1 MMISASWRLRGT
13 GAAVLVFLLIEFV
26 DEFVF
31 GVREAAWPL
40 LRDEFGLSYLQIGLL
55 IGLPVIIAFFIELPL
70 GLLADLGHRT
80 RIVLTGGL
88 AFVLSLMLTGAAA
101 DFSVLLVSYVLFYP
115 ASGAFVSLSQASLMD
130 VDPSRHEQNMARWTF
145 AGSVGV
151 VVGALAVGVLP
162 LADASW
168 RVLFWI
174 GAGLSLCALWMTARM
189 KLHARPSD
197 DSDETPEGFAA
208 AVRAAL
214 AAARDWRVL
223 RWCILLLFSDLVLDK
238 LLAYMALYFVDVVG
252 VGEAEASIG
261 VAVFVVLGLLGD
273 VLVIPLLERIRGLT
287 YLKITAAV
295 MLVLFPAF
303 LLAPGFAPKVIL
315 AGVIGL
321 LNSGWYSVLQGKLYS
336 AMPGRSGTVTTVGN
350 LIGVLD
356 SLFPLVIG
364 FVAQTQGLE
373 TAMWLLWLGPIT
385 VLAGLPRREAA

>member
-1 MMISASWRLRGT
+1 
-13 GAAVLVFLLIEFV
+13 
-26 DEFVF
+26 
-31 GVREAAWPL
+31 
-40 LRDEFGLSYLQIGLL
+40 
-55 IGLPVIIAFFIELPL
+55 
-70 GLLADLGHRT
+70 
-80 RIVLTGGL
+80 
-88 AFVLSLMLTGAAA
+88 
-101 DFSVLLVSYVLFYP
+101 
-115 ASGAFVSLSQASLMD
+115 
-130 VDPSRHEQNMARWTF
+130 
-145 AGSVGV
+145 
-151 VVGALAVGVLP
+151 
-162 LADASW
+162 
-168 RVLFWI
+168 
-174 GAGLSLCALWMTARM
+174 
-189 KLHARPSD
+189 
-197 DSDETPEGFAA
+197 
-208 AVRAAL
+208 
-214 AAARDWRVL
+214 
-223 RWCILLLFSDLVLDK
+223 
-238 LLAYMALYFVDVVG
+238 MALYFVDVVG